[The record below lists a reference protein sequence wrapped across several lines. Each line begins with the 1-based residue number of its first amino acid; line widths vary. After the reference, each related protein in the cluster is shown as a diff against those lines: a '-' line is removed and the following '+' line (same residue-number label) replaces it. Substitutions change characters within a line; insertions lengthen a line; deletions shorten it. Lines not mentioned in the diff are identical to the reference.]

1 MSERKKLFLDQIDD
15 FLMEKPKSY
24 DEFKLWKSRII
35 WFINNDLPK
44 TSKYQNLKDILK
56 KIGTTIIYSVY
67 FEIASKYIRNV
78 LKDLRASVLRDLF
91 PTSSDLFAQNFKD
104 LLKTY
109 SELRKLTN
117 DIPWLSGIV
126 DNLYLA
132 FYIQKMMNLETQN
145 RITLILIDDALE
157 LAFKNYILKVKKFNL
172 PEKTKFREDLH
183 KIVRKHGNFSDD
195 YWEIINHYYDL
206 RCDLYHEEGE
216 KTISDSDYK
225 NFHTIVLS
233 IIENLFSLEKINFRE
248 KLEL

>member
-15 FLMEKPKSY
+15 FLMEKPKTY

-44 TSKYQNLKDILK
+44 TSKYQNLKEILE
-56 KIGTTIIYSVY
+56 KIGTNVIYSVY
-67 FEIASKYIRNV
+67 FDHASNQIRNV
-78 LKDLRASVLRDLF
+78 LKDLRASVLRDF
-91 PTSSDLFAQNFKD
+91 SPTSSDLFAQKFKD

-109 SELRKLTN
+109 LELRKLTN
-117 DIPWLSGIV
+117 NIPWLSGIV

-172 PEKTKFREDLH
+172 PEKAKFRKDLH
-183 KIVRKHGNFSDD
+183 KMIRKHSNFSDD

-206 RCDLYHEEGE
+206 RCDLYHEESE

-225 NFHTIVLS
+225 IFHNMVLN
-233 IIENLFSLEKINFRE
+233 IIENLFSLENIKFRE